1 MGEIVIILILILL
14 NGIFAMAEIALV
26 SARKSSLQG
35 SAKRGSGSARLALK
49 LAEEPDRFLSTVQ
62 IGITLI
68 GIVTGIYSGA
78 KIADDFAPLLVGI
91 GIPETASHE
100 IAQIVIVAVVTYL
113 TLVFGEL
120 LPKRIGMSA
129 AENVAM
135 FMARPMHM
143 LSVLASP
150 FVWLLSKSTALLVR
164 VFGIDGKGSKVT
176 EEEIKSIVKEGAEDG
191 EVQEVEQ
198 DIVERVFLM
207 GDMNVDSI
215 MTQRR
220 ELVWFDIEM
229 NAADIRTMIN
239 DGLHE
244 AYPVADGDLDHLLG
258 FVTMKDLVLAIGRDD
273 FALRDILSTPT
284 YFYENMSVYKVL
296 EIMKREG
303 ISRGIVC
310 DEFGSCVGVVT
321 LKDIMMGLVGA
332 VEEGKD
338 AARQIIKRQG
348 CEEWIVDGQCYM
360 HEFLDYFES
369 GDLYS
374 NEEYTTVAG
383 LCLNELGHI
392 PVAGESFLWHNFTI
406 EIADMDG
413 ARIDKLL
420 VRLDSSDALG
430 EESL

>member
-1 MGEIVIILILILL
+1 MSEILIIIILILL
-14 NGIFAMAEIALV
+14 NGVFAMAEIALV
-26 SARKSSLQG
+26 SARKSSLQT
-35 SAKRGSGSARLALK
+35 SAKHGSKSARLALK
-49 LAEEPDRFLSTVQ
+49 LSEEPDRFLSTVQ

-78 KIADDFAPLLVGI
+78 SIADDFAPLLVKI
-91 GIPETASHE
+91 GIPEAASGE
-100 IAQIVIVAVVTYL
+100 IAQVVIVAIVTYL

-120 LPKRIGMSA
+120 LPKRIGMGA
-129 AENVAM
+129 AESVAR
-135 FMARPMHM
+135 FMARPMHL
-143 LSVLASP
+143 LSVVASP
-150 FVWLLSKSTALLVR
+150 FVWLLSHSTALLTR
-164 VFGIDGKGSKVT
+164 LLGIAGKSSKVT
-176 EEEIKSIVKEGAEDG
+176 EEEIKSIVKEGTEDG

-220 ELVWFDIEM
+220 ELVWFDADM
-229 NAADIRTMIN
+229 TSDDIRAMIK

-244 AYPVADGDLDHLLG
+244 AYPVAEGDLDHLIG
-258 FVTMKDLVLAIGRDD
+258 FVTMKDLVFGLDKNG
-273 FALRDILSTPT
+273 FSLRNILSSPA

-296 EIMKREG
+296 EAMKRDG

-332 VEEGKD
+332 VDEGKD
-338 AARQIIKRQG
+338 ASRQIIKRSG
-348 CEEWIVDGQCYM
+348 KDEWIIDGQCYM
-360 HEFLDYFES
+360 HEFLDFFES

-383 LCLNELGHI
+383 LCLNELCHI
-392 PVAGESFLWHNFTI
+392 PVAGESFKWHTFTF
-406 EIADMDG
+406 EVADMDG

-420 VRLDSSDALG
+420 VRLNTDDCTN
-430 EESL
+430 EK

>member
-1 MGEIVIILILILL
+1 MSEIVIIIILILL
-14 NGIFAMAEIALV
+14 NGVFAMAEIALV
-26 SARKSSLQG
+26 SARKSSLQ
-35 SAKRGSGSARLALK
+35 SAAKRGNKSARLALR

-78 KIADDFAPLLVGI
+78 RIADDFAPLLERA
-91 GIPETASHE
+91 GIPAAASQE
-100 IAQIVIVAVVTYL
+100 LAQVIIVAVVTYL

-120 LPKRIGMSA
+120 LPKRIGMGA
-129 AENVAM
+129 AESVAR
-135 FMARPMHM
+135 FMARPMHL
-143 LSVLASP
+143 LSLIASP
-150 FVWLLSKSTALLVR
+150 FVWLLSKSTSLLVR
-164 VFGIDGKGSKVT
+164 LMGIGNKGSKVT

-220 ELVWFDIEM
+220 ELVWFDAGM
-229 NAADIRTMIN
+229 AASDVRAMIS

-258 FVTMKDLVLAIGRDD
+258 FVTMKDLVLAFDKPH
-273 FALRDILSTPT
+273 FSLRDILSAPT
-284 YFYENMSVYKVL
+284 YFYENMSVYNVL
-296 EIMKREG
+296 ETMKREG

-332 VEEGKD
+332 VDEGKD
-338 AARQIIKRQG
+338 APKQIMKRQG
-348 CEEWIVDGQCYM
+348 HEEWLVDGQCYM

-369 GDLYS
+369 GDLYT

-392 PVAGESFLWHNFTI
+392 PAVGESFSWHTFAF
-406 EIADMDG
+406 EVADMDG

-420 VRLDSSDALG
+420 VRLKTDKNNG
-430 EESL
+430 EE

>member
-1 MGEIVIILILILL
+1 MSEILIIFILILL
-14 NGIFAMAEIALV
+14 NGVFAMAEISLV
-26 SARKSSLQG
+26 SARKSSLQS
-35 SAKRGSGSARLALK
+35 SAKRGSSSARLALK

-78 KIADDFAPLLVGI
+78 RVAEDFAPVLMKI
-91 GIPETASHE
+91 GVPATASQN
-100 IAQIVIVAVVTYL
+100 IAQVVIVAIVTYL

-120 LPKRIGMSA
+120 LPKRIGMGA
-129 AENVAM
+129 AENVAK
-135 FMARPMHM
+135 FMARPMHL
-143 LSVLASP
+143 LSVAASP
-150 FVWLLSKSTALLVR
+150 FVWLLSKSTALLVKLL
-164 VFGIDGKGSKVT
+164 GIDSKGSKVT
-176 EEEIKSIVKEGAEDG
+176 EEEIKSIVKEGAEGG

-220 ELVWFDIEM
+220 DLVWLDAGM
-229 NAADIRTMIN
+229 SPADIRAIIS

-244 AYPVADGDLDHLLG
+244 AYPVAEGDLDHLIG
-258 FVTMKDLVLAIGRDD
+258 FVTMKDLVFGLEKKE
-273 FALRDILSTPT
+273 FSLRNILSAPA

-296 EIMKREG
+296 ETMKREG

-321 LKDIMMGLVGA
+321 LKDIMMGLVGS
-332 VEEGKD
+332 VDEGKD
-338 AARQIIKRQG
+338 APKQIMKRPDG
-348 CEEWIVDGQCYM
+348 EEWLVDGQCYM
-360 HEFLDYFES
+360 HEFLEFFES
-369 GDLYS
+369 GELYS

-392 PVAGESFLWHNFTI
+392 PVPGESFKWQIFTF
-406 EIADMDG
+406 EVADMDG

-420 VRLDSSDALG
+420 VRLNR
-430 EESL
+430 EITE

>member
-1 MGEIVIILILILL
+1 MSEILIIIILILL
-14 NGIFAMAEIALV
+14 NGVFAMAEIALV
-26 SARKSSLQG
+26 SARKSSLQ
-35 SAKRGSGSARLALK
+35 SAAKRGNRSARLALK

-78 KIADDFAPLLVGI
+78 RIADDFAPFLELA
-91 GIPETASHE
+91 GIPVAASRE
-100 IAQIVIVAVVTYL
+100 LAQVIIVAVVTYL

-120 LPKRIGMSA
+120 LPKRIGMGA
-129 AENVAM
+129 AESVAR
-135 FMARPMHM
+135 FMARPMHV
-143 LSVLASP
+143 LSLIASP
-150 FVWLLSKSTALLVR
+150 FVWLLSRSTALLVKLL
-164 VFGIDGKGSKVT
+164 GIDSKGSKVT

-207 GDMNVDSI
+207 GDMNIDSI
-215 MTQRR
+215 MTHRL
-220 ELVWFDIEM
+220 ELVWFD
-229 NAADIRTMIN
+229 ADMTASEVRAMIS

-258 FVTMKDLVLAIGRDD
+258 FVTMKDLVLALDRPQ
-273 FALRDILSTPT
+273 FSLRDILSAPS

-296 EIMKREG
+296 ENMKCEG

-321 LKDIMMGLVGA
+321 LKDIMMGLVGP
-332 VEEGKD
+332 VDEGKD
-338 AARQIIKRQG
+338 AHKPIVKRQG
-348 CEEWIVDGQCYM
+348 HEEWFVDGQCHM

-392 PVAGESFLWHNFTI
+392 PVAGESFNWHTFTF
-406 EIADMDG
+406 EVADMDG
-413 ARIDKLL
+413 ARIDKFL
-420 VRLDSSDALG
+420 VRVKTDKS
-430 EESL
+430 EIME

>member
-1 MGEIVIILILILL
+1 MSEIVIILILILL
-14 NGIFAMAEIALV
+14 NGVFAMAEIALV
-26 SARKSSLQG
+26 SARKSGLQS
-35 SAKRGSGSARLALK
+35 SAKRGSSSARLALK

-78 KIADDFAPLLVGI
+78 KIAEDFAPMLVKI
-91 GIPETASHE
+91 GIPVSASNE
-100 IAQIVIVAVVTYL
+100 IAQVIIVAVVTYL
-113 TLVFGEL
+113 TLIFGEL
-120 LPKRIGMSA
+120 LPKRIGMGA
-129 AENVAM
+129 AESVAK
-135 FMARPMHM
+135 FMARPMHL
-143 LSVLASP
+143 LSVVASP
-150 FVWLLSKSTALLVR
+150 FVWILSKSTALLVKLLR
-164 VFGIDGKGSKVT
+164 IDSKGSKVT
-176 EEEIKSIVKEGAEDG
+176 EEEIKSIVKEGAEVG

-220 ELVWFDIEM
+220 DLIWFDADM
-229 NAADIRTMIN
+229 NRIDIRAIIN
-239 DGLHE
+239 EGLHE
-244 AYPVADGDLDHLLG
+244 AYPVAEGDLDHLIG
-258 FVTMKDLVLAIGRDD
+258 FVTMKDLVFELEKDD
-273 FALRDILSTPT
+273 FSLRNILRAPA

-296 EIMKREG
+296 ETMKREG

-321 LKDIMMGLVGA
+321 LKDIMMGLVGS
-332 VEEGKD
+332 VDEGKD
-338 AARQIIKRQG
+338 APKHIMKRPG
-348 CEEWIVDGQCYM
+348 GEEWLVDGQCYM

-383 LCLNELGHI
+383 LCLKELGHI
-392 PVAGESFLWHNFTI
+392 PNAGESFIWHTFTF

-420 VRLDSSDALG
+420 VRLNNDTNN
-430 EESL
+430 